1 MTAATPEAD
10 VPPAKLPAA
19 ESLEMTRARVLP
31 YWNGTIKP
39 VLATGGKTVLV
50 CAHGNSLHALLMEL
64 DGVDEKTIPGIN
76 IPTGTPLVYD
86 LDASLKVIPKA
97 GAVAPLNGAYLGD
110 AAEVAAKAAAVAA
123 QTEKK

>member
-1 MTAATPEAD
+1 MLRTRGAASS
-10 VPPAKLPAA
+10 A
-19 ESLEMTRARVLP
+19 EGETS
-31 YWNGTIKP
+31 
-39 VLATGGKTVLV
+39 GK
-50 CAHGNSLHALLMEL
+50 HQ
-64 DGVDEKTIPGIN
+64 TIPGIN